1 MRSLEGKHALVTG
14 GGRGIGRAI
23 AAALTQAGA
32 AVTIAGRSEKPLAEV
47 VGKGEAAGYV
57 IADVTDAKAVDSGIR
72 QAVAARGP
80 VDILVA
86 NAGTATGA
94 PFIKAK
100 PEQFRDMFEQHVIG
114 MMHPAQAV
122 LGGMVERGFGRIV
135 AVASIVSL
143 RASPNVSPYTTA
155 KHAMLGLVRSIALE
169 TAGTGVTANAVCPG
183 YVDTDLIRAPIDR
196 MVEKGMKR
204 EDALAQFTSHVPA
217 GRLVE
222 TRGGRGGRRLF
233 LFAERR
239 GGHRHDPCHRSRR
252 SLMDDRTT
260 IPLDAETKVS
270 ERPGDHKTEL
280 RLWLRLL
287 TCTTLIENEVR
298 RRLRDNFDIT
308 LPRFDLLAQLDRAP
322 NGMTLGELSQRMMVS
337 NGNITGLVDRLVEQ
351 GLIRRRPLPND
362 RRVQIVSLTP
372 EGQREFRAMARV
384 NADWVGEI
392 FDGLTPKDI
401 EALMPLLAKT
411 KESARKAL
419 RNGEEK

>member
-1 MRSLEGKHALVTG
+1 MTG

-204 EDALAQFTSHVPA
+204 EDALAQFTSHVPT
-217 GRLVE
+217 GRLTKPEEV
-222 TRGGRGGRRLF
+222 
-233 LFAERR
+233 AEAVVYFCSPNAAAVT
-239 GGHRHDPCHRSRR
+239 G
-252 SLMDDRTT
+252 
-260 IPLDAETKVS
+260 
-270 ERPGDHKTEL
+270 
-280 RLWLRLL
+280 
-287 TCTTLIENEVR
+287 TTLVI
-298 RRLRDNFDIT
+298 
-308 LPRFDLLAQLDRAP
+308 
-322 NGMTLGELSQRMMVS
+322 G
-337 NGNITGLVDRLVEQ
+337 
-351 GLIRRRPLPND
+351 
-362 RRVQIVSLTP
+362 
-372 EGQREFRAMARV
+372 
-384 NADWVGEI
+384 ADG
-392 FDGLTPKDI
+392 
-401 EALMPLLAKT
+401 A
-411 KESARKAL
+411 
-419 RNGEEK
+419 